1 MLLRHHQV
9 FSEARRTS
17 PSIIYIPHIQQWW
30 ETAGPPL
37 RVSFSSLLCSI
48 PSFSPILLLATCSAP
63 YGELDPEVRSGAD
76 ARLRTDRVLWNSAQT
91 CVPTLRFSPCSGWST
106 ARFTP
111 SVFPPGRKE
120 PTSSRISSCTRQR
133 RLHLPTNKHV
143 GDSISFQRFERVP
156 VEKLIWYIVP
166 CDPRCSDGD
175 AGDPS
180 PGSHASHPPAVTAGG
195 VRGACAERAPP
206 LPA

>member
-1 MLLRHHQV
+1 M
-9 FSEARRTS
+9 FSEARRTA

-63 YGELDPEVRSGAD
+63 YGELDPEVRSGSD
-76 ARLRTDRVLWNSAQT
+76 GRLRTDRVLWESAQT
-91 CVPTLRFSPCSGWST
+91 RVPTLRFSLCSGWSM

-133 RLHLPTNKHV
+133 RLRLPTNKHV
-143 GDSISFQRFERVP
+143 GDSVLFQRFEPAP
-156 VEKLIWYIVP
+156 VEKMIWYTVP
-166 CDPRCSDGD
+166 CDPRRRDGD
-175 AGDPS
+175 GRDPS
-180 PGSHASHPPAVTAGG
+180 PGSRASRPPAIRAGG
-195 VRGACAERAPP
+195 ARGARAERAAS